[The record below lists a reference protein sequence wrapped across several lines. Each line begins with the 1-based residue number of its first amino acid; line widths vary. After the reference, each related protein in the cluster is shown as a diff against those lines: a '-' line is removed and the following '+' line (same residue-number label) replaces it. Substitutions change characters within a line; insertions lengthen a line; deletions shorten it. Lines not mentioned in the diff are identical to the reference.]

1 MKRGRAILYLFV
13 FTIVSISI
21 ALVIFVKEDISGFNY
36 LPSYDPGALVTH
48 NYYTLSYNEQHEQA
62 NWVAYMVDKK
72 RLISVAE
79 RTDRFRSDDSIS
91 TGSAASADYY
101 RSGFDRGHLA
111 PAADMSFSDL
121 AMEESF
127 LYSNISPQLPG
138 FNRGIWKKLEEEVR
152 SEVLSSDSIYVFTGP
167 VFSLS
172 GESIGDNMVTIP
184 TGFYKIVIGFN
195 RKDIRVKCWLIPHHE
210 NLDQTGSY
218 RVSVDYI
225 ESATGVDFFYYLPE
239 RLESRLEKQR
249 Y

>member
-1 MKRGRAILYLFV
+1 MKRGRAILY
-13 FTIVSISI
+13 FTIFTIATISI
-21 ALVIFVKEDISGFNY
+21 ALLLFLEEDISGLNY
-36 LPSYDPGALVTH
+36 LPSSNPGTLVTH
-48 NYYTLSYNEQHEQA
+48 NHYTLSYNELHEQA
-62 NWVAYMVDKK
+62 DWVAYMIDSK
-72 RLISVAE
+72 RLLSVAE

-91 TGSAASADYY
+91 TGSAASSDYY

-111 PAADMSFSDL
+111 PAADMSFSEL

-138 FNRGIWKKLEEEVR
+138 FNRGIWKRLEEEVR
-152 SEVLSSDSIYVFTGP
+152 SEALSSDSIYVFTGP
-167 VFSLS
+167 VFSIS
-172 GESIGDNMVTIP
+172 GESIGANRVTIP

-210 NLDQTGSY
+210 NLDQTISY
-218 RVSVDYI
+218 RVSVDSI

-249 Y
+249 N